1 MWVKIQPVASVDVV
15 VPVYNEERDLPK
27 SIPVL
32 RDFLSSDAFPYEWR
46 IVIADNASTDN
57 TSAVGRTLEDSAG
70 GQVEYVRIE
79 RKGRGFALK
88 QTWLASPMDIVSY
101 MDVDLSTGL
110 GAFPAL
116 IGAIV
121 DDRYDIAIGSRLAT
135 GSRISRSL
143 KRRVLT
149 RGYNA
154 LIKGMFLTRFS
165 DAQCGFKAI
174 SREAAQQIM
183 PLIEDNNWF
192 FDTELLILGE
202 KLGYRVKDVPVEWV
216 EDPDTRVKIGATV
229 MEDLR
234 GLLRLRTGRPWRRAE
249 GVRRSA

>member
-1 MWVKIQPVASVDVV
+1 VSTVDVV
-15 VPVYNEERDLPK
+15 VPVYNEEHSLPK

-32 RDFLSSDAFPYEWR
+32 REFLAGPSFPYDWR

-57 TSAVGRTLEDSAG
+57 TPAVGRMLEDSAG

-110 GAFPAL
+110 EAFPPL
-116 IGAIV
+116 IRAIAEEGYNV
-121 DDRYDIAIGSRLAT
+121 ATGSRLAAE
-135 GSRISRSL
+135 SRITRSL

-149 RGYNA
+149 RGYNT
-154 LIKGMFLTRFS
+154 LIKTMFFTRFS
-165 DAQCGFKAI
+165 DAQCGFKAV
-174 SREAAQQIM
+174 SREAAQRII

-192 FDTELLILGE
+192 FDTELLILAE
-202 KLGYRVKDVPVEWV
+202 KMGYRVKDVPVEWV
-216 EDPDTRVKIGATV
+216 EDMDTRVKIGATV

-234 GLLRLRTGRPWRRAE
+234 GLLRLRKGRPWRRANTS
-249 GVRRSA
+249 RRAG